1 MIHKKVFMSSLTV
14 NENFKINNQEI
25 YMNAN
30 IGREELIVNN
40 VLKNFIFHINR
51 EIFNIIFI
59 IYNSNEFII

>member
-1 MIHKKVFMSSLTV
+1 
-14 NENFKINNQEI
+14 
-25 YMNAN
+25 MNAN